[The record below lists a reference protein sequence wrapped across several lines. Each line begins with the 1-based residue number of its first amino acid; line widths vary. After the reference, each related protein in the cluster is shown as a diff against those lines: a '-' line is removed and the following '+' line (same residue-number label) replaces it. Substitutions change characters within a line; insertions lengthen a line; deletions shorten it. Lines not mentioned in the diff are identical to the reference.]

1 MLWLSRCA
9 YVEFAD
15 EAIAIKN
22 KSILD
27 EKKINNQEIS
37 VDYVGE
43 KSAFKSSN
51 PLASSPLD
59 PKKLYVSG
67 FGNSIDAEDLKKL
80 FPSASSID
88 IPCYKKE
95 NCLKGWELL
104 MICYINCDIA
114 DDFYLILN

>member
-15 EAIAIKN
+15 EAIAVKN

-27 EKKINNQEIS
+27 EKKINNQAIS

-51 PLASSPLD
+51 PPASSPLD

-88 IPCYKKE
+88 IPRYRKE

-104 MICYINCDIA
+104 MICYIDCDIA
-114 DDFYLILN
+114 DFHLILN